1 MAMRAHFFVLA
12 GKRSVNQ
19 MCAFGRPGTYIL
31 ILSSLYILYSL
42 LNLYLHTLFSYCI
55 LSYAL
60 SATQL

>member
-12 GKRSVNQ
+12 GKRFVNQ
-19 MCAFGRPGTYIL
+19 MCGLDTQAPIFDPL
-31 ILSSLYILYSL
+31 SL